1 MLVQSRARWLSFI
14 GLAIGALALAPG
26 GRLAAQTTQTRQVS
40 VESPIYDLKSP
51 DPVRRQAAA
60 RELGKVKHQPA
71 IPDLIALAHDPVPDV
86 RREVESA
93 LEHMED
99 IRALPGFVAFATDTE
114 VDIRSHAVASLVNI
128 HLPRTK
134 GLGAAL
140 SKLGE
145 MIMLTPERDLDL
157 IVEPDVPVD
166 PIVITTLTAR
176 ISDSDKGI
184 RRTAIRGVGILRGQA
199 AIPEL
204 VRVVREDRDD
214 SLRFDGV
221 RSLRK
226 IADASVGADLVALLN
241 INDDAVRN
249 EMMATLG
256 SMRYRGAVP
265 ELTRIVDSATK
276 TDTPRVVA
284 LAALADIADPSS
296 APLFERLKADKYEP
310 LRLYAN
316 EGIARTASADS
327 KTAISA
333 ARLIEKSAWVRTAQ
347 AFALARI
354 GELEYLDELVRALD
368 RPLTRDLA
376 REYLLETPPANRQA
390 LFTPRDASPGARA
403 ELAEIL
409 GRIGDPDALPR
420 LQQLSNDTDADVAR
434 AAERAT
440 RRITVTSSSS
450 SQ

>member
-1 MLVQSRARWLSFI
+1 MLVQSRARWLCFA
-14 GLAIGALALAPG
+14 GLTMGALALAPG
-26 GRLAAQTTQTRQVS
+26 GRLAAQTQTRQVS
-40 VESPIYDLKSP
+40 VESFIYDLKSP
-51 DPVRRQAAA
+51 DPGRRQAAA
-60 RELGKVKHQPA
+60 RELGKVKHLPA
-71 IPDLIALAHDPVPDV
+71 TPDLIALAHDPVAAV

-99 IRALPGFVAFATDTE
+99 LSALPGFVAFATDTE
-114 VDIRSHAVASLVNI
+114 VDIRSRAVASLVNI

-140 SKLGE
+140 TKLGE

-176 ISDSDKGI
+176 ISDSEKGI
-184 RRTAIRGVGILRGQA
+184 RRTAIRGVGILRGQTA
-199 AIPEL
+199 VPEL

-226 IADASVGADLVALLN
+226 IADASVGDHLVSLLN
-241 INDDAVRN
+241 INDDTVRN

-265 ELTRIVDSATK
+265 ELTRIVDATAK

-296 APLFERLKADKYEP
+296 APLFERLKGDKYEP

-368 RPLTRDLA
+368 RPITRELA

-390 LFTPRDASPGARA
+390 LFAPREISPGARA

-409 GRIGDPDALPR
+409 GRIGDPEALPR

-450 SQ
+450 Q

>member
-1 MLVQSRARWLSFI
+1 M
-14 GLAIGALALAPG
+14 GAVVLMPG
-26 GRLAAQTTQTRQVS
+26 AHVAAQTRQVS
-40 VESPIYDLKSP
+40 VESQIYDLKSP

-60 RELGKVKHQPA
+60 RDLGNVKHLAA
-71 IPDLIALAHDPVPDV
+71 ISDLVALAHDPVPAV
-86 RREVESA
+86 RREVEAA
-93 LEHMED
+93 LERMED
-99 IRALPGFVAFATDTE
+99 ITALPGFVAFATDSE
-114 VDIRSHAVASLVNI
+114 ADIRSRAVASLVNI
-128 HLPRTK
+128 HLPRER
-134 GLGAAL
+134 GLSAAL
-140 SKLGE
+140 TRLGE

-157 IVEPDVPVD
+157 LVEPDVPVD

-176 ISDSDKGI
+176 ISDSERGI

-199 AIPEL
+199 AVPEL

-214 SLRFDGV
+214 GLRFDSV

-226 IADASVGADLVALLN
+226 IDDSSVGPDLVALLN
-241 INDDAVRN
+241 INNDTVRN

-265 ELTRIVDSATK
+265 ELTRIVESATK

-296 APLFERLKADKYEP
+296 APLFEQLKADKYEP

-316 EGIARTASADS
+316 EGIARTAGPQS

-333 ARLIEKSAWVRTAQ
+333 ARLTEKSAWVRTAQ

-354 GELEYLDELVRALD
+354 GEVEYLDELVRALD
-368 RPLTRDLA
+368 RTTTRELA
-376 REYLLETPPANRQA
+376 HEYLLETPPSNRHA
-390 LFTPRDASPGARA
+390 LFAPREASPGARA
-403 ELAEIL
+403 ELADIL
-409 GRIGDPDALPR
+409 GRIGDPEALPR
-420 LQQLSNDTDADVAR
+420 LHELSNDADADVVK

-440 RRITVTSSSS
+440 RRITVTTTSN
-450 SQ
+450 Q

>member
-1 MLVQSRARWLSFI
+1 MLVQARARWLSSV

-26 GRLAAQTTQTRQVS
+26 GRLAAQTRQVP
-40 VESPIYDLKSP
+40 VESYIYDLKNP
-51 DPVRRQAAA
+51 DSARRQDAAH
-60 RELGKVKHQPA
+60 ELGSLKHVAA
-71 IPDLIALAHDPVPDV
+71 IPDLVALARDPVPAV

-99 IRALPGFVAFATDTE
+99 LKALPGFVAFATDTE
-114 VDIRSHAVASLVNI
+114 VDIRARAVASLVNI

-140 SKLGE
+140 TRLGE

-157 IVEPDVPVD
+157 VVEPDVPVD

-184 RRTAIRGVGILRGQA
+184 RRTAVRGVGILRGKEA
-199 AIPEL
+199 VSEL
-204 VRVVREDRDD
+204 IRVVREDRDD
-214 SLRFDGV
+214 SMRFDSV

-226 IADASVGADLVALLN
+226 IGDASSGDDLVALLN
-241 INDDAVRN
+241 LNGDTVRN

-256 SMRYRGAVP
+256 SMRFHGAVP
-265 ELTRIVDSATK
+265 ELTRIVESTTR

-284 LAALADIADPSS
+284 LGALADIADSSS
-296 APLFERLKADKYEP
+296 APLFDRLKADKYEP

-368 RPLTRDLA
+368 RPLTRALA
-376 REYLLETPPANRQA
+376 REYLLETPPANRRA
-390 LFTPRDASPGARA
+390 LFAPRELSPSARA

-409 GRIGDPDALPR
+409 GRIGDPEALPR
-420 LQQLSNDTDADVAR
+420 LQQLSNDTDADVVR

-440 RRITVTSSSS
+440 RRITVTSSS
-450 SQ
+450 Q